1 MTKCPACREGFDPG
15 DYAALT
21 AHLLAASGSSEPAHV
36 RWLNQSVGPRRM
48 EAVELQRAV
57 EGVFALPPEGLAA
70 WIKQRFVARFFGERP
85 HPFVVALQHPSRA
98 VLLGYAVEHQHF
110 LRQWVRCCAF
120 ILARSGQS
128 DVVLFEI
135 DNIDTEFGGRGPD
148 LPSHYE
154 LLLRMG
160 ESAGLSRPILLAT
173 PALPTTER
181 TVAEW
186 HAICQEEHWVA
197 AMAAMH
203 SLELIAHRNLLP
215 LGATLHYFDPAI
227 LDGSTIP
234 APAQAFLREG
244 YEADIG
250 HSDAALA
257 LVERHARTFGVVE
270 DVQGVF
276 LRSLDLF
283 DDYLGARLERAEIYG
298 PTA

>member
-1 MTKCPACREGFDPG
+1 MTKCPACREGFERG
-15 DYAALT
+15 DFDALT
-21 AHLLAASGSSEPAHV
+21 QHLLAASNSSEPAHV
-36 RWLNQSVGPRRM
+36 RWLNQTVGRQRLEGPAL
-48 EAVELQRAV
+48 EASLREI
-57 EGVFALPPEGLAA
+57 FALPPEGLAH
-70 WIKQRFVARFFGERP
+70 WIKLRFIRRFFGDRP
-85 HPFVVALQHPSRA
+85 HPFVVALQHPSRP

-120 ILARSGQS
+120 ILARSGQPE
-128 DVVLFEI
+128 VVLFEI

-148 LPSHYE
+148 QPSHYE

-160 ESAGLSRPILLAT
+160 EGAGLSRAILQATPPLAT
-173 PALPTTER
+173 TDR
-181 TVAEW
+181 TLAEW
-186 HAICQEEHWVA
+186 HAICEEEHWVA

-215 LGATLHYFDPAI
+215 LGATVHYFDPSI
-227 LDGSTIP
+227 LAGSTISDP
-234 APAQAFLREG
+234 AKAFLREG

-257 LVERHARTFGVVE
+257 LVERHAAAFGVVE

-283 DDYLGARLERAEIYG
+283 DDYLGARLERAEAYG
-298 PTA
+298 PAD